1 MKSNNIALIVEQCFE
16 NSFFV
21 LLDMHLAVHL
31 IYVLS

>member
-16 NSFFV
+16 NGSLV